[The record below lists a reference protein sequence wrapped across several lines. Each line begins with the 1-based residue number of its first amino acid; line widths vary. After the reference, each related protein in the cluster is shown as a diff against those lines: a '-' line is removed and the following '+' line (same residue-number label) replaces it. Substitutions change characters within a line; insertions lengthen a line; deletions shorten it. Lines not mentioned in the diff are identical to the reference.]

1 MEKTRS
7 SLPGVYFLSSFFF
20 FTTKHARAGAAS
32 LRFGGG
38 EYAKERIE
46 SRRRGRRGGGRSR
59 GFCARR
65 VPKSAKCNWSLDPLL
80 FFIYL
85 RFCRA
90 FFCVC
95 ARDERLETSKKSADA
110 DAGMRSLFSTA
121 RKTGTGRL
129 ANTTINQARERRDIS
144 IFLRTIIRFTWKRRS
159 RFFEL
164 VFCSSSRETARSL
177 PSARFRE

>member
-20 FTTKHARAGAAS
+20 FATKHARAGAAS

-80 FFIYL
+80 FLYICVFVE
-85 RFCRA
+85 RF
-90 FFCVC
+90 FVCV
-95 ARDERLETSKKSADA
+95 RETSDSRRRKNPPTLTPACD
-110 DAGMRSLFSTA
+110 LFFSTA

>member
-46 SRRRGRRGGGRSR
+46 SRRRGRRRGGRSR

-65 VPKSAKCNWSLDPLL
+65 VPKRAKCNWSLDPLL
-80 FFIYL
+80 FFNICVFVE
-85 RFCRA
+85 RF
-90 FFCVC
+90 FVCV
-95 ARDERLETSKKSADA
+95 RETSDSRRRKNSPTLTPACDL
-110 DAGMRSLFSTA
+110 SFSTA

>member
-38 EYAKERIE
+38 DAKETIE

-80 FFIYL
+80 FFYICVFVE
-85 RFCRA
+85 RF
-90 FFCVC
+90 FVCV
-95 ARDERLETSKKSADA
+95 RETSETSKKSADA
-110 DAGMRSLFSTA
+110 DGGMRSLFSTA